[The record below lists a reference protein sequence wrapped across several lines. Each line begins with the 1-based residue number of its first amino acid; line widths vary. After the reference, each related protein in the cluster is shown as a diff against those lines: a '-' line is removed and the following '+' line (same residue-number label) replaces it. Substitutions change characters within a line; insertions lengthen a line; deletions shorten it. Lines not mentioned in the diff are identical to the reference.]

1 MKNLQV
7 YCDRGVAL
15 VMAMAVLFVSCSLPD
30 SGSGSLSSSALVS
43 SAGRAIDTR
52 LDSVRSLIED
62 DLGTELGVDG
72 LEGLTGADIAT
83 RALEEENGQAYLEF
97 LLASESAE
105 SVDEVLEAAA
115 GLAPDEELE
124 SIREVLDGYE
134 SEVRSSKSLTR
145 YLTASEQKAF
155 YSDLT
160 AMVVECAVLLV
171 SAVVYAYLPNTVLWG
186 KVTAAAAVA
195 LTAGLVATTIC
206 AIVESYKLDMD
217 NGETFELWLETVTTE
232 PAAAV
237 AIATSMF
244 SLGTSLGRST
254 VTTSIILAI
263 FALYNVVDY
272 AEDML
277 EAYDFS
283 F

>member
-1 MKNLQV
+1 MKKLQV
-7 YCDRGVAL
+7 CFDRGLAL
-15 VMAMAVLFVSCSLPD
+15 MMAAAILIVSCSLPD
-30 SGSGSLSSSALVS
+30 SGSGSLSTAVLVS

-52 LDSVRSLIED
+52 LDSVRSFLEE
-62 DLGTELGVDG
+62 DLGADLDLDG
-72 LEGLTGADIAT
+72 LDGYDIAT

-97 LLASESAE
+97 LLAGESAE
-105 SVDEVLEAAA
+105 SVDEVLEAAS

-124 SIREVLDGYE
+124 EIRSYLDEYE
-134 SEVRSSKSLTR
+134 AELASESATR
-145 YLTASEQKAF
+145 YLTASEKKAF

-160 AMVVECAVLLV
+160 KMVVECAVLLV
-171 SAVVYAYLPNTVLWG
+171 SAVVYAYLPSTILWG

-195 LTAGLVATTIC
+195 ITAGLVATTIC
-206 AIVESYKLDMD
+206 AIVSSYKLDMD
-217 NGETFELWLETVTTE
+217 EGETFELWLETVTTE
-232 PAAAV
+232 PATAV
-237 AIATSMF
+237 ALATSMF